1 MEHVDVGAVRIGFRR
16 AGRGPALL
24 LLHGGVADSRVWS
37 ESLDRLAEHRTV
49 IAWDAPGCGGSSDPP
64 GHFGMADFADCL
76 AAFAD
81 ALQIEE
87 AHVLG
92 QSWGSTLALELCLRR
107 PSLVRSLT
115 LVGGYA
121 GWAGSLPPDEV
132 AQRLRLALDT
142 ADAIEAGEWDPE
154 SVPGLFTD
162 AMSSQQRSEL
172 LAIMSEIRATGTR
185 VMARALAES
194 DVRPEVGAID
204 TPTLVLA
211 GERDERSPVEVA
223 ERLHRAIRGSR
234 LTVLPGLGHEC
245 YLEDPAAFHDA
256 VRDFL
261 DIVERE
267 NPPARR
273 RPGTTV

>member
-1 MEHVDVGAVRIGFRR
+1 
-16 AGRGPALL
+16 
-24 LLHGGVADSRVWS
+24 LLHGGVADSRVWIDS
-37 ESLDRLAEHRTV
+37 FDRLAEHHTV
-49 IAWDAPGCGGSSDPP
+49 IAWDAPGCGESSDPP
-64 GHFGMADFADCL
+64 EHFGMADFADCL

-92 QSWGSTLALELCLRR
+92 HSWGSTLALELCFRR
-107 PSLVRSLT
+107 PSLVRSST
-115 LVGGYA
+115 LAGAYA

-132 AQRLRLALDT
+132 ARRLRFALDT
-142 ADAIEAGEWDPE
+142 ADEIEAGSWDPE
-154 SVPGLFTD
+154 SVPGLFSD
-162 AMSSQQRSEL
+162 AMSSQQRSGL
-172 LAIMSEIRATGTR
+172 LRVMSEIRAPGTR

-194 DVRPEVGAID
+194 DVRPELRAID

-211 GERDERSPVEVA
+211 GERDERSPLEVA

-245 YLEDPAAFHDA
+245 YLEDPPAFQEA

-261 DIVERE
+261 EAVERE